1 MNESVG
7 HDAGVVVVIAVEVVM
22 DCLIVLLLVVG
33 VETRGK
39 AVLLVVGTEVKEE
52 GEKEEVVLAGCWV
65 TIGAEVVLGLV
76 VDW

>member
-22 DCLIVLLLVVG
+22 DCLIVLLIVG
-33 VETRGK
+33 AETRGK